1 MQPTG
6 KEVQG
11 ECINQ
16 HVPNQSGRVFM
27 QSIRESILKS
37 IPASKVWCTDSFDFG
52 VAEQPKR
59 IALAKKHIQINPH
72 HAKAWMSFDVDRAG
86 AAFAFD
92 DLHIEPTLTVIN
104 PINKHAHHHIRL
116 NKPVF
121 MADAKAM
128 AYYND
133 VRKALTFVLSA
144 DLSYS
149 CFVTKNPLSHYHHV
163 LNSLESHAIAYE
175 LHDLVEA
182 LPCSVSELV
191 KEADRLK
198 QKQIKSG
205 IGRNCYL
212 FDELRAWA
220 YNNVRHYREKPSSW
234 LHDIQAQALLVNNAL
249 GLPLGDSELQG
260 IVRSVARYA
269 YPNSHRDK
277 QHAKAFSD
285 TQKRRAIIGV
295 EHGNL
300 DKANAARLAFN
311 EDKQVTARL
320 LSAQGKSAR
329 AIAGELGIHYSTV
342 SRWLKSA
349 I

>member
-1 MQPTG
+1 VYQSARSDAI
-6 KEVQG
+6 G
-11 ECINQ
+11 E
-16 HVPNQSGRVFM
+16 RAM
-27 QSIRESILKS
+27 QSIRESIIRS
-37 IPASKVWCTDSFDFG
+37 VPASKVWCTDGFEFG
-52 VAEQPKR
+52 VIEQPKHV
-59 IALAKKHIQINPH
+59 ALAKKHIQINPH

-133 VRKALTFVLSA
+133 VRKALAFVLRA

-149 CFVTKNPLSHYHHV
+149 GFVTKNPLSHHHHA
-163 LNSLESHAIAYE
+163 LNSLETRAIAYE

-182 LPCSVSELV
+182 LPCSVGELV

-198 QKQIKSG
+198 QKQIESG

-220 YNNVRHYREKPSSW
+220 YNNVRHYRENPSSW
-234 LHDIQAQALLVNNAL
+234 LYDMQAQALLMNNAH

-260 IVRSVARYA
+260 IVRSVGRYVC
-269 YPNSHRDK
+269 PNSHKDK

-285 TQKRRAIIGV
+285 TQKCRAIIGV

-342 SRWLKSA
+342 SRWLKNGV
-349 I
+349 